1 MKIIEYETQ
10 MEDGD
15 KRLKHIE
22 NVIEQKRSYLLEK
35 QKKIMYLS
43 KSNNF
48 LNIVKN
54 DYDRYYN
61 YILKQKQ
68 DQITALEILNQY
80 IHDLEE
86 SGKLSKYNID
96 DSKYERKKILSEIDS
111 IKNNLD
117 RLMKDTNYT
126 EEINK

>member
-126 EEINK
+126 E